1 MKKRIYLATLLAL
14 SMVVVLSSTS
24 CKKKK
29 LEKSNYMEID
39 FGGKNEQFE
48 LENLTIAVTHFNSTD
63 TYSFTCFGSNAKISE
78 QGTYPAQE
86 INVQFSIT
94 NFTKNSE
101 MNIEMMHISP
111 VFRIYLSGIS
121 AVGNYGSYEST
132 NSIGGKKGVAKVFLE
147 VVDFEKKIIRARV
160 EKAELWGQGWEY
172 AHTIPAEKIY
182 LNFVDFTIVEEE

>member
-14 SMVVVLSSTS
+14 SMVVVFSSTS

-29 LEKSNYMEID
+29 LEKSNYMEVD
-39 FGGKNEQFE
+39 FGDKNKQFE

-63 TYSFTCFGSNAKISE
+63 KYSFTCFGSNNQVSE
-78 QGTYPAQE
+78 RGYPAQE
-86 INVQFSIT
+86 INVQFSIR

-111 VFRIYLSGIS
+111 VFTIVLSGIS
-121 AVGNYGSYEST
+121 AVGNYGSYEAT

-147 VVDFEKKIIRARV
+147 VVDFEKKIIRGRV

-172 AHTIPAEKIY
+172 AHTIPAEEIY
-182 LNFVDFTIVEEE
+182 FNFVDFTIVEEE